1 MLLRTSATI
10 GTAAADIDIPKRE
23 PAASPIAANGVTLY
37 AGCQSLPQTP
47 TATRASHS
55 AIFVRELE
63 FE

>member
-37 AGCQSLPQTP
+37 AGCES
-47 TATRASHS
+47 ATNSNRNESKP
-55 AIFVRELE
+55 
-63 FE
+63 